1 MTKKKF
7 LDEIKS
13 RLKGLPQSD
22 IDKSLDYYSEMIED
36 RIEDGM
42 SEEEA
47 VADLGTVDEI
57 VAQILN
63 DIPLP
68 KIVKE
73 KVSPKRALAAW
84 EIVLLVL
91 GFPLWF
97 SVLMVVLSVF
107 LAVYIVLW
115 SVVITLYATDFV
127 IAFGGVACAGA
138 GILFMTMAKPVPG
151 IFMLGMGLIFV
162 GISVLL
168 FFLFNFVTVGIV
180 KLSRLIVLGVKSIFV
195 RKEKA

>member
-13 RLKGLPQSD
+13 RLKGLPQND

-73 KVSPKRALAAW
+73 KVSPKRSLAAW

-115 SVVITLYATDFV
+115 SLVITLYATDFV
-127 IAFGGVACAGA
+127 IALGGVACAGA
-138 GILFMTMAKPVPG
+138 GVFFMTMAKPVPG
-151 IFMLGMGLIFV
+151 IFMLGTGLILV
-162 GISVLL
+162 GISILL
-168 FFLFNFVTVGIV
+168 FFLFNFVTAGIV
-180 KLSRLIVLGVKSIFV
+180 KLSGLIVFGVKSIFV